1 MRVLFIVGTFPS
13 LSETFILNQIT
24 GLIELGV
31 DVEIIAQSRPYE
43 RKQHDDIAEYR
54 LMERVRYAD
63 MQKNKAKRIIK
74 GIHLALANIHKNPA
88 AILKALNFPRYGE
101 QALSLRLLYTIA
113 QMQNRSYDIIHCH
126 FGQNGITGA
135 CLKDME
141 VEAKLVTTFHGNDL
155 SAYIL
160 KNPKAYTRLFTNGD
174 LFLPISEQTKQKLQM
189 LGCDP
194 KKTAVH
200 RMGVRMERF
209 EYTPRERI
217 KGEPTTILTIGR
229 LVEKKGHEYAIRA
242 FAKVAA
248 TRKDI
253 RYLIV
258 GDGPQRSLL
267 ETLAAELGVKDR
279 VEFLGEINQDEAAEL
294 YRKSHIFLLP
304 SVTAADGDQEG
315 VPVVLME
322 AQATGLPVISTK
334 HAGIPEVVEDG
345 KTGYLVGEKDT
356 DALAE
361 KLGYLIEHPEQWP
374 KMGEAGRKL
383 VEEKYD
389 SNKLNK
395 ELAGIYIRL
404 LKE

>member
-1 MRVLFIVGTFPS
+1 M
-13 LSETFILNQIT
+13 
-24 GLIELGV
+24 GV
-31 DVEIIAQSRPYE
+31 
-43 RKQHDDIAEYR
+43 K
-54 LMERVRYAD
+54 
-63 MQKNKAKRIIK
+63 
-74 GIHLALANIHKNPA
+74 
-88 AILKALNFPRYGE
+88 
-101 QALSLRLLYTIA
+101 
-113 QMQNRSYDIIHCH
+113 
-126 FGQNGITGA
+126 
-135 CLKDME
+135 
-141 VEAKLVTTFHGNDL
+141 AKLVTTFHGNDL
-155 SAYIL
+155 SAYIQ
-160 KNPKAYTRLFTNGD
+160 KNPKAYTRLFANGD

-194 KKTAVH
+194 KKTAIH

-209 EYTPRERI
+209 EYTPREII

-248 TRKDI
+248 TRKGI

-279 VEFLGEINQDEAAEL
+279 IEFLGEINQDEAAEL

-345 KTGYLVGEKDT
+345 KTGYLVEEKDI

-361 KLGYLIEHPEQWP
+361 KLEYLLEHPEQWP

-389 SNKLNK
+389 SKKLNK

-404 LKE
+404 LNG